1 MSSIFHLSEEVD
13 MAMARI
19 FAARQLADAVRD
31 KRENIDKVVLSESQ
45 LRKRAEDLLS
55 GTRDESDVTI

>member
-1 MSSIFHLSEEVD
+1 